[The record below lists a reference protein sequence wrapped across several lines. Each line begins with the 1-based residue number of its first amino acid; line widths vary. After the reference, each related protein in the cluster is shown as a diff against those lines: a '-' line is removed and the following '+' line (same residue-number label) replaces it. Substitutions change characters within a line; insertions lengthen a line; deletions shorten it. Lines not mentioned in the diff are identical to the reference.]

1 MLRVALVLRST
12 EVMPVF
18 SCFVSIICLKSGVAY
33 AFGAASVAL
42 LPDSVLPPMKI
53 PNRDPRRDIPRE
65 RSAKDWIQVP
75 FPTQLLHH
83 TLAIS

>member
-65 RSAKDWIQVP
+65 RSRIEIPERYPQREIPSRFK
-75 FPTQLLHH
+75 
-83 TLAIS
+83 S

>member
-42 LPDSVLPPMKI
+42 LPDSVLPPRIEI
-53 PNRDPRRDIPRE
+53 PEETSPERDP
-65 RSAKDWIQVP
+65 
-75 FPTQLLHH
+75 PTTGYKCHFLHNYY
-83 TLAIS
+83 TTP